1 MTTSVWIALF
11 FACLLYASAAPAAKP
26 LEKLENCT
34 FDPTPWADGD
44 SFQIKKPDGSLIT
57 LRLYGADC
65 LETDRMGPMNDTDT
79 RRLRAQRRYF
89 GITDAAPKAQ
99 DAIDLAIGFGNKA
112 TEFTA
117 RQLARPFIVYTRMQK
132 ALGDGQHERF
142 YAFIETADKKDL
154 ATELVRAGLARA
166 FGVSADGPE
175 ERSRERY
182 KEILADMEIQA
193 AKRGEGIWAATDWNK
208 FPVERDIQRREDE
221 EDKIA
226 QGAHPLPT
234 DFRLN
239 PNTASR
245 DELDRLPQIGETLVN
260 LIIEAREDA
269 PFENP
274 DDLMRVPGIKQKT
287 LDGFRQ
293 YLDFK
298 VP

>member
-1 MTTSVWIALF
+1 MSISPWIAALAL
-11 FACLLYASAAPAAKP
+11 ACLPQAIAANDKP
-26 LEKLENCT
+26 LQKIEGCT
-34 FDPTPWADGD
+34 FDPQKWADGD
-44 SFQIKKPDGSLIT
+44 SFQIKKPDGSSIT
-57 LRLYGADC
+57 VRLYGADC
-65 LETDRMGPMNDTDT
+65 LETDRMGPMSNTDT

-99 DAIDLAIGFGNKA
+99 DAINLAIGFGNKA

-117 RQLARPFIVYTRMQK
+117 RQLQRPFTVHTRMQK
-132 ALGDGQHERF
+132 ALGDGKHERF
-142 YAFIETADKKDL
+142 YAFVETADKKDL

-166 FGVSADGPE
+166 FGVSADGPD

-193 AKRGEGIWAATDWNK
+193 AKRGEGIWSATDWDK

-221 EDKIA
+221 EDEIA
-226 QGAHPLPT
+226 QRAHPLPT

-245 DELDRLPQIGETLVN
+245 DDLDRLPKIGEALAN
-260 LIIEAREDA
+260 RIIEARDDA
-269 PFENP
+269 PFEKP
-274 DDLMRVPGIKQKT
+274 DDLMRVPGIKKKT
-287 LDGFRQ
+287 LDAFRQ

-298 VP
+298 IP